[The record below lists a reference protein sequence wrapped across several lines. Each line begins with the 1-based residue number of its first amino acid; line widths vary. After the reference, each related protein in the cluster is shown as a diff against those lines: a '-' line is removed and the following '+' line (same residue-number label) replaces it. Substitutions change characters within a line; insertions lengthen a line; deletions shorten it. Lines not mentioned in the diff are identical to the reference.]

1 MHYRIS
7 IIIVWLSLFIFSSD
21 TYAFLLSSRKC
32 FKRYFVLIHITFILL
47 LTALVLFLPD
57 SHILYLPTCS
67 AGIILFPAL
76 FYRGN
81 MIEKAVAAITF
92 YLFSIISDMVSTIAG
107 YIVQILFT
115 SVPVSGNI
123 ILAGTPLSLTI
134 YSILFSLSF
143 FVYRCVLLPR
153 ARYYLDIFGT
163 AFFFRIAGPFLLLY
177 LASNVF
183 LTVVY
188 IDSAEL
194 FICLSFVF
202 FLVTGLLTRYALRSF
217 RFLLERE
224 KEHTQ
229 LVLQKKQLELIAAH
243 NRELSD
249 KYKDIRRLNHD
260 ISSHLTALSYLI
272 SIEKWKDAEDYI
284 DTLMNT
290 KENRL

>member
-7 IIIVWLSLFIFSSD
+7 LTIVWLSLFIFSSD

-32 FKRYFVLIHITFILL
+32 PKRYFVLTHITFILL

-57 SHILYLPTCS
+57 CLVLYLPTFS
-67 AGIILFPAL
+67 AVIILFPAL

-81 MIEKAVAAITF
+81 LIEKAVAAIIF
-92 YLFSIISDMVSTIAG
+92 YLFSIISDMVSTLAG

-123 ILAGTPLSLTI
+123 VLTGTPLSLTI
-134 YSILFSLSF
+134 YSILFFLSF

-153 ARYYLDIFGT
+153 ARYYLNIFGT
-163 AFFFRIAGPFLLLY
+163 AFFFRIAGPVLLLY
-177 LASNVF
+177 LTSNVF

-194 FICLSFVF
+194 FICLSLMF
-202 FLVTGLLTRYALRSF
+202 FLVTGFLTRYALRSF
-217 RFLLERE
+217 LFLLERE

-229 LVLQKKQLELIAAH
+229 LALQKKQLELIAAH
-243 NRELSD
+243 NRELAD
-249 KYKDIRRLNHD
+249 KYRDIRRLNHD
-260 ISSHLTALSYLI
+260 ISGHLTALLYLI
-272 SIEKWKDAEDYI
+272 SNEKWKDAEDYI
-284 DTLMNT
+284 HTLT
-290 KENRL
+290 SRKENRL

>member
-7 IIIVWLSLFIFSSD
+7 IIVVLLSLFIFSSD
-21 TYAFLLSSRKC
+21 TYAFLLPSRKWP
-32 FKRYFVLIHITFILL
+32 KRYFILIHIIFILL

-67 AGIILFPAL
+67 AAVMFLSAL
-76 FYRGN
+76 FYRGKLV
-81 MIEKAVAAITF
+81 EKAVAAIIF
-92 YLFSIISDMVSTIAG
+92 YLFSIISDMVSTLAG

-123 ILAGTPLSLTI
+123 VLTGTPPAMAI
-134 YSILFSLSF
+134 YSILFPLSF

-153 ARYYLDIFGT
+153 ARYFLDIFGT

-188 IDSAEL
+188 IDYTEL

-202 FLVTGLLTRYALRSF
+202 FLVTGFLARHALLSF

-229 LVLQKKQLELIAAH
+229 LALQKKQLELIAAH

-249 KYKDIRRLNHD
+249 KYTDIRRLNHD
-260 ISSHLTALSYLI
+260 ISGHLTALSYLI

-284 DTLMNT
+284 HTLTNT
-290 KENRL
+290 KENRS